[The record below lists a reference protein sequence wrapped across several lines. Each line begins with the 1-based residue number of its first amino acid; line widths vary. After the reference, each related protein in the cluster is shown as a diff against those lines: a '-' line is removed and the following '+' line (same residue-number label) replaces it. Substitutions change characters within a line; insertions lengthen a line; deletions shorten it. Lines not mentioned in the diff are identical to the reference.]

1 MTFLDFY
8 RFDLTHLVII
18 SLVSLSS
25 FIVINYIEKNK
36 DEKYVFN
43 VSLSLIIGIIVSI
56 IYSYV
61 TIEPDVLLTSNYWD

>member
-8 RFDLTHLVII
+8 TFDITHLVII

-25 FIVINYIEKNK
+25 FMVINYIEKNK
-36 DEKYVFN
+36 NEKYTFN
-43 VSLSLIIGIIVSI
+43 VVLSIIVGIIVSI

>member
-8 RFDLTHLVII
+8 TFDITHLVII

-25 FIVINYIEKNK
+25 FMVINYMEKNK
-36 DEKYVFN
+36 NEKYTFN
-43 VSLSLIIGIIVSI
+43 VVLSIIVGIIVSI

>member
-1 MTFLDFY
+1 MAFLDFY
-8 RFDLTHLVII
+8 TFDLTHLVII
-18 SLVSLSS
+18 SLVSLLS
-25 FIVINYIEKNK
+25 FMVINYIEKNK

-56 IYSYV
+56 IYSYI

>member
-1 MTFLDFY
+1 MAFLDFY
-8 RFDLTHLVII
+8 TFDLTHLVII
-18 SLVSLSS
+18 SLISLLS
-25 FIVINYIEKNK
+25 FMVINYIEKNK

-56 IYSYV
+56 IYSYI